1 MIFLEKEKG
10 DKLYPQA
17 NKTWDFKSLSKS
29 EKCDR
34 CKL

>member
-10 DKLYPQA
+10 DKMQLQV
-17 NKTWDFKSLSKS
+17 NKIWDFKSLSKS

-34 CKL
+34 GKL